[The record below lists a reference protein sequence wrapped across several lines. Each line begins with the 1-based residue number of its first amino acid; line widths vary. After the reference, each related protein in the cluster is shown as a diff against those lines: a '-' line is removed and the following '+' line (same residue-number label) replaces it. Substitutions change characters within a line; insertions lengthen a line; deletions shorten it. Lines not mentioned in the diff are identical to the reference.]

1 MKLRRQL
8 ASRSRNGELHKL
20 SDGQALT
27 SVFSRMLFVALLLL
41 SANLNMP
48 KTVGAIDKH
57 PGARKSR
64 AGADLAR
71 RQSQAAKSA
80 GSADIRGVF
89 ARPASCVSTA
99 AASAAPVADAAAAA
113 AIVAAALATNISTPY
128 QMPLFNRVEEGASAN
143 PHQPKE
149 PASAPN
155 GVRVYVACTPRP
167 GLDPQPPLCLA

>member
-27 SVFSRMLFVALLLL
+27 SVFVNALRG
-41 SANLNMP
+41 SPSPFCEPQHAQD
-48 KTVGAIDKH
+48 G
-57 PGARKSR
+57 
-64 AGADLAR
+64 R
-71 RQSQAAKSA
+71 RQRQAPGCAQVS
-80 GSADIRGVF
+80 GRCRPG
-89 ARPASCVSTA
+89 PASIPSCQECGQRRHPRSVCPTRQLRLHRRRLRRTSRRCRSCRRHRRRRPRHQHLDTYPA
-99 AASAAPVADAAAAA
+99 
-113 AIVAAALATNISTPY
+113 
-128 QMPLFNRVEEGASAN
+128 PLFNRVEEGASAN